1 MDLGQTVRQAQNK
14 ELPFLALPAIA
25 ELRGYLRGL
34 EMDIVAYARKK
45 GATWEEIA
53 SAMGITR
60 QALYQRMRTRERDS
74 RSPTQSPRRR

>member
-1 MDLGQTVRQAQNK
+1 MDLAQTVRQAQNK

-25 ELRGYLRGL
+25 ELRGYLRAL
-34 EMDIVAYARKK
+34 EMDIVNYAREK

-60 QALYQRMRTRERDS
+60 QALYQRMRTREDA
-74 RSPTQSPRRR
+74 RRG

>member
-1 MDLGQTVRQAQNK
+1 MDLAQTVRQAENK

-25 ELRGYLRGL
+25 DLRTYLGTL

-53 SAMGITR
+53 RAMGITR
-60 QALYQRMRTRERDS
+60 QALYQRMRTRER
-74 RSPTQSPRRR
+74 RAQG